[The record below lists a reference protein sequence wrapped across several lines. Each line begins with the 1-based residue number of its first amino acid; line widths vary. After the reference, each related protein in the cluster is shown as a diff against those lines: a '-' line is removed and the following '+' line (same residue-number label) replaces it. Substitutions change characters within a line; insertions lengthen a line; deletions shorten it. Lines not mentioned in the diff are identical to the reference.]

1 MLLGNVDDECL
12 VDYVTTHTILLDK
25 RYFLK
30 LTLIKANVSTISRT
44 TNLVEGFGRANLML
58 TNGTRSHINDALY
71 SRKSKRNFLGF
82 KDICRNGYHIEIMN
96 ESNVE
101 NIYITSIIFGQK
113 LIMGKLLAFSF
124 VLYHTTIKIIDHMLL

>member
-1 MLLGNVDDECL
+1 ML
-12 VDYVTTHTILLDK
+12 I
-25 RYFLK
+25 
-30 LTLIKANVSTISRT
+30 
-44 TNLVEGFGRANLML
+44 
-58 TNGTRSHINDALY
+58 NGTRSHINDALY

>member
-58 TNGTRSHINDALY
+58 TNETRSHINDALY